1 MFGLICSFLE
11 NYCKTADLKRR
22 SDIPSILFQL
32 DSRPTREQPPS
43 RRRPNFPKSNGQ
55 PASNPRKSIAKVFAM
70 PSPLRSSS
78 LYTIDPII
86 GFKES
91 NGFFIEWDSAK
102 RQRIVDGC
110 LS

>member
-22 SDIPSILFQL
+22 SDILSILFQL

-55 PASNPRKSIAKVFAM
+55 PASNPSRLHCAPPRSTQLIPKLASKRAM
-70 PSPLRSSS
+70 V
-78 LYTIDPII
+78 
-86 GFKES
+86 
-91 NGFFIEWDSAK
+91 FFIEWDSAK
-102 RQRIVDGC
+102 RQRSVDGC
-110 LS
+110 SS